1 MSQKKGP
8 KHYRR
13 LQKRFPEVLDAV
25 QNLGATVRKSGP
37 LDNKTAELIQLGV
50 AASLGSVGSVNS
62 HTRRAL
68 QAGASEK
75 ELQHALLLLISTIG
89 FPKVAAALSWVD
101 DVLDKK

>member
-1 MSQKKGP
+1 MSKKKGP

-13 LQKRFPEVLDAV
+13 LQKRFPKVLDAV

-37 LDNKTAELIQLGV
+37 LDNKTSELIQLGV

-62 HTRRAL
+62 HARRAL
-68 QAGASEK
+68 QAGATEE

-89 FPKVAAALSWVD
+89 FPKVAAALAWIEEAIN
-101 DVLDKK
+101 KK